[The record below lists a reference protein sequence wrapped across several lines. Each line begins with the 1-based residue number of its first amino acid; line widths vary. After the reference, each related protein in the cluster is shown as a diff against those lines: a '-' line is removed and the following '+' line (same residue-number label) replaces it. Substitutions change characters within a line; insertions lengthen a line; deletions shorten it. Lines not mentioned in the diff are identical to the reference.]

1 MGSLQIS
8 RLIPPLLLAALA
20 IFYLSASGGFA
31 DPTSAEAPHLYGRL
45 LLALSAAILALSLW
59 RAWRGRKAAGEAE
72 PNLLR
77 ALLVFTLL
85 AALVAGVMVA
95 GFYIATPLFLF
106 LFLTAFARLKVW
118 QALAVAGLALLFIW
132 LVFGR
137 FLHMAVYA
145 GLF

>member
-8 RLIPPLLLAALA
+8 RLIPPLLLAGLALL
-20 IFYLSASGGFA
+20 YLSASGGFA

-45 LLALSAAILALSLW
+45 LLALSAAILVLSLW
-59 RAWRGRKAAGEAE
+59 RARRGSPAGEAE
-72 PNLLR
+72 PNILR
-77 ALLVFTLL
+77 ALLVFALL
-85 AALVAGVMVA
+85 ALLVAGVMVA

-106 LFLTAFARLKVW
+106 LFLIVFARLKIW
-118 QALAVAGLALLFIW
+118 QALAVAAVALLFIW

-137 FLHMAVYA
+137 FLHMAVYP